1 MTPDF
6 PPTRRAALERVAAI
20 DARAYARTRN
30 ALDGRVTGLGPYL
43 THGLVSVPDVLAA
56 LDARRVSRQEKI
68 VFELAW
74 REYWHHVWRHAGD
87 GIFSA
92 MHPGPAGAPG
102 LDAMPV
108 DILEARTGVPV
119 IDASVRALYDTGYVH
134 NHARMWVASYVVHVR
149 KVDWRAGARWF
160 YTHLLDGDLAS
171 NTLSWQWVAGTFSS
185 KPYLFNDDNVAKYA
199 PSLSKRGTVIDATY
213 DALDAIAR
221 SARRFEPE
229 PDAPAEGVAEPAASA
244 RAELPETSDPDAA
257 KRTVHL
263 VHPWSLGERPKASLV
278 IGVLHTPFHEAH
290 PWSARRWDFVLTRM
304 REVCDVLWQGDLRD
318 LAPALAAAESVES
331 VATLNPGYHECLPA
345 LCGMVH
351 PAPRAFADPPTLKR
365 SFSQFWHGLDHG
377 R

>member
-1 MTPDF
+1 MTSDF

-20 DARAYARTRN
+20 DPRAYARTRN

-43 THGLVSVPDVLAA
+43 THGLVTVPEVLAA
-56 LDARRVSRQEKI
+56 LDMRRVSRQEKI

-74 REYWHHVWRHAGD
+74 REYWHHVWRHTGD

-92 MHPGPAGAPG
+92 LHPGPRGVPG
-102 LDAMPV
+102 LDAMPA

-171 NTLSWQWVAGTFSS
+171 NTLSWQWVAGTFSHR
-185 KPYLFNDDNVAKYA
+185 PYLFNDENVAKYA
-199 PSLSKRGTVIDATY
+199 PSLSKRGTAIDTSY

-221 SARRFEPE
+221 SAQRFGPE
-229 PDAPAEGVAEPAASA
+229 PDAPAEGIAEPVAAS
-244 RAELPETSDPDAA
+244 RADLPDAPHPDTA
-257 KRTVHL
+257 KRSVHL

-278 IGVLHTPFHEAH
+278 IGVLHTPFHDVH
-290 PWSARRWDFVLTRM
+290 PWSARRWDFVLTRL

-318 LAPALAAAESVES
+318 LAPALQGAESVEA
-331 VATLNPGYHECLPA
+331 VATPNPGYRDALPA
-345 LCGMVH
+345 LCGTVH

>member
-87 GIFSA
+87 GIFKA
-92 MHPGPAGAPG
+92 MHSGPAGTPG
-102 LDAMPV
+102 LDTMPA

-149 KVDWRAGARWF
+149 KVDWRTGAHWF

-185 KPYLFNDDNVAKYA
+185 KPYLFNDNNVAKYA

-221 SARRFEPE
+221 SAQRFGAE
-229 PDAPAEGVAEPAASA
+229 PDAPAEGIAEPAASS
-244 RAELPETSDPDAA
+244 RADLPETPRLDAA

-278 IGVLHTPFHEAH
+278 IGVLHTPFHETH
-290 PWSARRWDFVLTRM
+290 PWSKRRWDFVMTRM

-318 LAPALAAAESVES
+318 LAPVLAAAESVES
-331 VATLNPGYHECLPA
+331 VATLNPGYRECLPA
-345 LCGMVH
+345 LCGIVH
-351 PAPRAFADPPTLKR
+351 PAQRAFADPPTLKR